1 MQASSGGGGA
11 GKAMVLAPVG
21 GGVAA
26 AGKWSLSR
34 KWPSEAR
41 EAILLEEQL
50 HFSLSLSHGGW
61 QLFSP
66 FLSLFAYTLPPLLP
80 LSNPWL

>member
-1 MQASSGGGGA
+1 MQASRGGGGCRE
-11 GKAMVLAPVG
+11 GHGVGTG

-26 AGKWSLSR
+26 AGKWALSR
-34 KWPSEAR
+34 KWPLEAG

-66 FLSLFAYTLPPLLP
+66 FLSHFAFTLPPLLP
-80 LSNPWL
+80 LSNVWL